1 MSFSPAIRCHR
12 CRRFPSLVGC
22 CTVDWFAPWPPEA
35 LLSVGERMLSRL
47 PELAASVPQQLA
59 ADASAAAV
67 AQPPRGLV
75 QRAAELAIEVH
86 TSVEAAAERYK
97 HELGRRLGGGAS
109 ARRLGLSGH
118 DPA

>member
-1 MSFSPAIRCHR
+1 
-12 CRRFPSLVGC
+12 
-22 CTVDWFAPWPPEA
+22 
-35 LLSVGERMLSRL
+35 
-47 PELAASVPQQLA
+47 
-59 ADASAAAV
+59 V